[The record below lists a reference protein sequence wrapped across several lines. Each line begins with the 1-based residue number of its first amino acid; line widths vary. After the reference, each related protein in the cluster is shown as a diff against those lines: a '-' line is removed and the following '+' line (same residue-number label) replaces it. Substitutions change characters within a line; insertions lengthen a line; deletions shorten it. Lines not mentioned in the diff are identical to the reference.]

1 MATNARADLVRSNLL
16 GRGLRLGIASG
27 DGGRDLDVA
36 LTPRGTLDLGLVAGI
51 DNLGQA
57 LAVAITT
64 PLGGDVFNLQF
75 GFDGLNALADEAS
88 PVVLRERVRVAI
100 VNLLRRDPRVAR
112 VVDVRLLDARLD
124 TPSTGVARQLEVRVV
139 FETVS
144 ADLLTLTAGTQ
155 GATLDHG

>member
-1 MATNARADLVRSNLL
+1 MATDPRADLLRSNVL
-16 GRGLRLGIASG
+16 GRGLRLDPASD
-27 DGGRDLDVA
+27 DGSRDLSVT
-36 LTPRGTLDLGLVAGI
+36 LTPQGTLDLALVAGI

-75 GFDGLNALADEAS
+75 GFDGLNALADQS
-88 PVVLRERVRVAI
+88 TPVVQRERVRVAI
-100 VNLLRRDPRVAR
+100 VNLLRRDSRVAR

-124 TPSTGVARQLEVRVV
+124 SPSTGAARQLDVRVV

>member
-1 MATNARADLVRSNLL
+1 MATNARVDLLRSNVL
-16 GRGLRLGIASG
+16 GRGLRLDLASG
-27 DGGRDLDVA
+27 DGGRDLAVV
-36 LTPRGTLDLGLVAGI
+36 LTPQGTLDLALVEGI
-51 DNLGQA
+51 DNLGQS

-64 PLGGDVFNLQF
+64 PLGGDDFNLQF
-75 GFDGLNALADEAS
+75 GFDGLNALADQS
-88 PVVLRERVRVAI
+88 TPVVQRERVRVAI
-100 VNLLRRDPRVAR
+100 VNLLRRDSRVAR

-124 TPSTGVARQLEVRVV
+124 APSTGASRQLDVRVV

>member
-1 MATNARADLVRSNLL
+1 MATPTRADLLRSNLL
-16 GRGLRLGIASG
+16 GRGLRLALAAE
-27 DGGRDLDVA
+27 DGSRDLGVTS
-36 LTPRGTLDLGLVAGI
+36 TPQGTLDLALVAGVA
-51 DNLGQA
+51 NLGQA
-57 LAVAITT
+57 LAVAVTT

-75 GFDGLNALADEAS
+75 GFDGLNALADEAA

-124 TPSTGVARQLEVRVV
+124 APSTGPARQLEVRVV

-144 ADLLTLTAGTQ
+144 ADVLTLTAGTQ

>member
-1 MATNARADLVRSNLL
+1 MATDARADLLRSNVL
-16 GRGLRLGIASG
+16 GRGLRLDLTSG
-27 DGGRDLDVA
+27 DGSRDLAVA
-36 LTPRGTLDLGLVAGI
+36 LTPQGTLDLALVAGI

-75 GFDGLNALADEAS
+75 GFDGLNALADQS
-88 PVVLRERVRVAI
+88 TPVVQRERVRVAI
-100 VNLLRRDPRVAR
+100 VNLLRRDSRVAR

-124 TPSTGVARQLEVRVV
+124 SPSTGASRQLDVRVV

>member
-1 MATNARADLVRSNLL
+1 MATDPRADLLRSNVL
-16 GRGLRLGIASG
+16 GRGLRLDLASD
-27 DGGRDLDVA
+27 DGSRDLSVT
-36 LTPRGTLDLGLVAGI
+36 LTPLGTLDLALVAGI

-75 GFDGLNALADEAS
+75 GFDGLNALADPS
-88 PVVLRERVRVAI
+88 TPVVQRERVRVAI
-100 VNLLRRDPRVAR
+100 VNLLRRDSRVAR

-124 TPSTGVARQLEVRVV
+124 SPSTGAARQLDVRVV

>member
-1 MATNARADLVRSNLL
+1 MATDPRADLLRSNVL
-16 GRGLRLGIASG
+16 GRGLRLDLASD
-27 DGGRDLDVA
+27 DGSRDLSVT
-36 LTPRGTLDLGLVAGI
+36 LTPLGTLDLALVAGI

-64 PLGGDVFNLQF
+64 PLGGDVFNQQF
-75 GFDGLNALADEAS
+75 GFDGLNALADPS
-88 PVVLRERVRVAI
+88 TPVVQRERVRVAI
-100 VNLLRRDPRVAR
+100 VNLLRRDSRVAR

-124 TPSTGVARQLEVRVV
+124 SPSTGAARQLDVRVV

>member
-1 MATNARADLVRSNLL
+1 MATDNRADLLRSNVL
-16 GRGLRLGIASG
+16 GRGLRLGLASF
-27 DGGRDLDVA
+27 DGSRDLSVA
-36 LTPRGTLDLGLVAGI
+36 PTPQGTLDLDLVAGI

-64 PLGGDVFNLQF
+64 PLGGDVFNQQF
-75 GFDGLNALADEAS
+75 GFDGLNALADAS
-88 PVVLRERVRVAI
+88 TPVVQRERVRVAI
-100 VNLLRRDPRVAR
+100 VNLLRRDSRVAR

-124 TPSTGVARQLEVRVV
+124 APSTGAARQLDVRVV